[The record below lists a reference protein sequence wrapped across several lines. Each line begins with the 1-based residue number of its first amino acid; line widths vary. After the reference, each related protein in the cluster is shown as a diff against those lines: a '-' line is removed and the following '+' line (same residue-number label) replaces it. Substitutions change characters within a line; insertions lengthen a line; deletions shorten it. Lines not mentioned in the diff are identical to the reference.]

1 MFFFLGV
8 CNGLILFL
16 KSVST
21 LTDLRLILTNLWC
34 ALTDLRQK
42 MTDLR
47 STMTNLRLEV
57 EVLSFLSVVLLDAG
71 EEYLGSADKI
81 FFIFQCVM

>member
-1 MFFFLGV
+1 
-8 CNGLILFL
+8 
-16 KSVST
+16 
-21 LTDLRLILTNLWC
+21 
-34 ALTDLRQK
+34 

-71 EEYLGSADKI
+71 EGYLGSADKI